1 MKNYSKGSE
10 EKSAADQSILATI
23 KEMKG
28 DVPPP
33 LKIMAMR
40 PGTLSTF
47 MAHRNQVMENGP
59 LTERERSLIGIGIA
73 VAMKS
78 AKCVSKQANNA
89 RQAEAS
95 EDEIVQAMLMAS
107 VMLGASPLHVAYSGV
122 SGVRKEV

>member
-1 MKNYSKGSE
+1 MYNRDIKGSDG
-10 EKSAADQSILATI
+10 KSAVDQDILAGI

-59 LTERERSLIGIGIA
+59 LTERERSLIGIGFA

-78 AKCVSKQANNA
+78 AKCVSTQANNA
-89 RQAEAS
+89 RQA
-95 EDEIVQAMLMAS
+95 
-107 VMLGASPLHVAYSGV
+107 
-122 SGVRKEV
+122 GVRKEG

>member
-1 MKNYSKGSE
+1 MKLYKGSE

-28 DVPPP
+28 EVPPP
-33 LKIMAMR
+33 LKIMSMR
-40 PGTLSTF
+40 SGTLSTF

-78 AKCVSKQANNA
+78 PKCVSTQANNA
-89 RQAEAS
+89 RQAEVS

-107 VMLGASPLHVAYSGV
+107 VMLGASPLHVAYNGV
-122 SGVRKEV
+122 LKEGPQ

>member
-1 MKNYSKGSE
+1 MYNRDIKGSDG
-10 EKSAADQSILATI
+10 KSAADQDILASI
-23 KEMKG
+23 KEVKG

-78 AKCVSKQANNA
+78 SKCVSTQANNA
-89 RQAEAS
+89 RQAEVS

-107 VMLGASPLHVAYSGV
+107 VMLGTSPLHVAYSGV
-122 SGVRKEV
+122 RK